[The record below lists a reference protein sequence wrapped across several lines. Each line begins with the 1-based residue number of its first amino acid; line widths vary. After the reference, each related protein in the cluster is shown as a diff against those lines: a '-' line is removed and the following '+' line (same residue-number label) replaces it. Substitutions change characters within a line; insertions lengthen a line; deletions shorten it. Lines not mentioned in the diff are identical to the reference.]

1 MANLM
6 LGYRN
11 QVPGAVLTASS
22 AAAGLGPANLQ
33 DDDGSASMAWQTTGT
48 GATLQI
54 DAGTEAATWRA
65 FLLARTNLT
74 TAATVRWRVGPAEAL
89 VEAPYSVAAGFG
101 GATAASLSAGG
112 FSFTRASTATLLD
125 PATGFFTSFAAG
137 QPRSNANGLL
147 FEGAATNLFGWNNSG
162 TTGQST
168 GNSIAQQ
175 GGAAGPGAVT
185 TQCTY
190 NGPDSNIYFI
200 GQGGLTSGQAYV
212 ASWLVFIPSSATLT
226 SLTLAWEG
234 SATNGVSVNANLAIR
249 DRFQLV
255 WCRAQINAASS
266 AAVMR
271 IGGAPAGTQIFVCA
285 KQIEAGLQPSSFI
298 PTSGGATAS
307 RAADTMAL
315 TAGIAAACTSG
326 SYTLSVLAGWI
337 IAPSVG
343 YSFDVFLVKGGQALT
358 AMARFSDSANG
369 LAFNGSGI
377 QSANRS
383 QTYFPVPYS
392 RIVVSVSPGGLGFAA
407 FNGTAQSAAG
417 LPSAQLPDTLAF
429 GGGPNAAVFLSE
441 VRLYPARLSQA
452 QIQALANNGATVTG
466 AAAFDS
472 GTVPAGVAAGFGQS
486 LVIAAIEAAGRV
498 AQLDVSDPGNPDG
511 FLNIPLAYAGPVLQ
525 PLRNYDYSSAEGQTE
540 QSTKKV
546 SRSGGVTKRTD
557 WIKRVFELSLSGIR
571 AVEKPQFLALDRF
584 GRQGGN
590 VLLVPDPAS
599 ATRAQEAIFGEF
611 EPQGNI
617 GYPLQT
623 PEARSYRA
631 TVTERL

>member
-1 MANLM
+1 MANLL

-33 DDDGSASMAWQTTGT
+33 NDQGSASTAWQTTGT

-89 VEAPYSVAAGFG
+89 VEAPFAIGANFSN
-101 GATAASLSAGG
+101 ATAASLAAAG
-112 FSFTRASTATLLD
+112 FTFTRASAATLLD
-125 PATGFFTSFAAG
+125 PATGFFTSVAAG
-137 QPRSNANGLL
+137 QPRSNANGIL
-147 FEGAATNLFGWNNSG
+147 FEAAATNLFGWNNSG
-162 TTGQST
+162 TTGQYT
-168 GNSIAQQ
+168 GNAIAQA
-175 GGAAGPGAVT
+175 GGSAGPGAVT

-190 NGPDSNIYFI
+190 NGPDSNIYFLSPT
-200 GQGGLTSGQAYV
+200 GLTSGQTYV
-212 ASWLVFIPSSATLT
+212 ASCLVFIPGNATLT
-226 SLTLAWEG
+226 SLVLQWENNA
-234 SATNGVSVNANLAIR
+234 SNGFSVNANLAIR

-255 WCRAQINAASS
+255 WCRAQINAATSS
-266 AAVMR
+266 AVMR
-271 IGGAPAGTQIFVCA
+271 IGGAPSGTLIYVCA
-285 KQIEAGLQPSSFI
+285 KQIEAGQQPSSFI

-307 RAADTMAL
+307 RAADAMSL
-315 TAGIAAACTSG
+315 TAGVAAACAGG
-326 SYTLSVLAGWI
+326 SYTLSVLANWTTPPPAGF
-337 IAPSVG
+337 
-343 YSFDVFLVKGGQALT
+343 SFDVSLLKAGVALT
-358 AMARFSDSANG
+358 GMARFSDRAYG
-369 LAFNGSGI
+369 LAFNGAGT
-377 QSANRS
+377 QSAALN
-383 QTYFPVPYS
+383 QAYFPVAYS
-392 RIVVSVSPGGLGFAA
+392 RLAVAISPGGLGFAT
-407 FNGTAQSAAG
+407 FNGVAQSAAG
-417 LPSAQLPDTLAF
+417 LPTAQLPDTMTF
-429 GGGPNAAVFLSE
+429 GSGPNAAVVLGE
-441 VRLYPARLSQA
+441 VRLYPTRLSQA
-452 QIQALANNGATVTG
+452 QLLALATAGATVTG
-466 AAAFDS
+466 GTTFDS
-472 GTVPAGVAAGFGQS
+472 GTVPAGIAAGFGQS

-525 PLRNYDYSSAEGQTE
+525 PLRNNDYSSAEGQTE

-557 WIKRVFELSLSGIR
+557 WIKRVYELSLSGIR
-571 AVEKPQFLALDRF
+571 ASEKAQFMALDRF

-611 EPQGNI
+611 EPQGNM
-617 GYPLQT
+617 GYPFQT